1 MKKILLLIFFII
13 FSTKSYS
20 NENQI
25 NYAIQMCQQDT
36 QQFTKSGLSI
46 SKYLKFCECYMTG
59 MIKALDKKEMSYQA
73 KYNKPSGKFIKKA
86 KTIKKKCLN

>member
-1 MKKILLLIFFII
+1 M
-13 FSTKSYS
+13 FSTKSYA

-46 SKYLKFCECYMTG
+46 SKYLKFCDFFD
-59 MIKALDKKEMSYQA
+59 KSKKETF
-73 KYNKPSGKFIKKA
+73 PKKEFS
-86 KTIKKKCLN
+86 KIFLI